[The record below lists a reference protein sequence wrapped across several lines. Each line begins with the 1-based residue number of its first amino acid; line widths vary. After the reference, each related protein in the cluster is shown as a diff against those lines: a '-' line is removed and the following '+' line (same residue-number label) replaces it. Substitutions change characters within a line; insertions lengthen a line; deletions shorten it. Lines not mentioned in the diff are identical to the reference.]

1 MEITDIAGVYCNG
14 VKEGKFGLG
23 LVKCSGTVAGVFTR
37 NKIKAAPVIVC
48 TENIADGYVKGIIV
62 NSGNANA
69 FTGEQGIEDAREMCR
84 IAAGLFGCNEWEV
97 AVASTGVIGRRLD
110 MEWIRVKA
118 PEVYTGLGNTKAH
131 ADNFAR
137 SIITTDRFVKKTCS
151 EKARI
156 AAVAK
161 GAGMIAPNMA
171 TMLCFIFTS
180 AKFDS
185 GELYEMLRKAVDR
198 SFNRLTVDGDTSTN
212 DTVLLVST
220 GRERVDAGIF
230 EEELEKVCYSLAKQM
245 ARDGEGTT
253 RVFEVAVDGAASDED
268 ADRIARTVASSLL
281 VKTAIFGCDPNWGRI
296 VAAVGYSGADV
307 DEKITLSFENQT
319 DRVLLVD
326 CGRPVGNE
334 REARELLKNSEEF
347 VIKIELEKGKG
358 KGFAIGCDL
367 SYDYVKLNSE
377 YTT

>member
-1 MEITDIAGVYCNG
+1 MEITDVAGVYCNG
-14 VKEGKFGLG
+14 IKEEKLGLG
-23 LVKCSGTVAGVFTR
+23 MVKCSGSVAGVFTQ

-48 TENIADGYVKGIIV
+48 RENISDGYIRGIIV

-69 FTGEQGIEDAREMCR
+69 YTGDQGVRDAEEMCR
-84 IAAGLFGCNEWEV
+84 MAAKLFGCDAKDI

-110 MEWIRVKA
+110 MEWIRAKA
-118 PEVYTGLGNTKAH
+118 PEVFAGLGNTTVH
-131 ADNFAR
+131 ADRFAK
-137 SIITTDRFVKKTCS
+137 SIVTTDKFVKKASS
-151 EKARI
+151 EKVGI

-185 GELYEMLRKAVDR
+185 GELYEMLKNAVDA

-220 GRERVDAGIF
+220 GRERVDAGLF
-230 EEELEKVCYSLAKQM
+230 EDELEKVCYSLAKQM
-245 ARDGEGTT
+245 AMDGEGAT
-253 RVFEVAVDGAASDED
+253 RVFEVFVEGAASDED
-268 ADRIARTVASSLL
+268 AYRIARTVANSLL
-281 VKTAIFGCDPNWGRI
+281 VKTAIFGRDPNWGRI

-307 DEKITLSFENQT
+307 DERITLSFENELS
-319 DRVLLVD
+319 RILLVD
-326 CGRPVGNE
+326 RGKPVGSE
-334 REARELLKNSEEF
+334 EDARELLEKSKEF
-347 VIKIELEKGKG
+347 TIRIKLEKGRG
-358 KGFAIGCDL
+358 EGFAIGCDL
-367 SYDYVKLNSE
+367 SYDYVKLNAE

>member
-118 PEVYTGLGNTKAH
+118 PEVYAGLGNTKAH

-220 GRERVDAGIF
+220 GRERVDAGVF
-230 EEELEKVCYSLAKQM
+230 EDELEKVCYSLAKQM

>member
-118 PEVYTGLGNTKAH
+118 PEVYAGLGNTKAH

>member
-118 PEVYTGLGNTKAH
+118 PEVYAGLGNTKAH

-185 GELYEMLRKAVDR
+185 GELYEMLRKAVGK

-230 EEELEKVCYSLAKQM
+230 EDELEKVCYSLAKQM

-307 DEKITLSFENQT
+307 DERITLSFENQT